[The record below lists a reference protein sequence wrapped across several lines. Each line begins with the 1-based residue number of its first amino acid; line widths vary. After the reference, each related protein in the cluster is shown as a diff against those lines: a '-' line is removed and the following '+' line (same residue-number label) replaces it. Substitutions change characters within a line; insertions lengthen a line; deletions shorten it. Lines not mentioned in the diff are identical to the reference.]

1 MFAKIAQRQT
11 FGTFNTLI
19 TSVLYMATADIHSA
33 TSFLRKLMQN
43 AGVENTYK
51 RWDKSQEVFEEM
63 IGDLA
68 FPL

>member
-1 MFAKIAQRQT
+1 MFPKIAQRQT

-33 TSFLRKLMQN
+33 TSSLRKLMLN